1 MVAAHVAHGRQLWT
15 TCRTRRADVGKE
27 SSDSGTKESE
37 ASDEC
42 SQDSLGQSA
51 SPAEEPKHPTPRVE
65 EAPSDLGARSQ
76 RQSPTSSE
84 HQRPVQPRPTGSPK
98 MGTSPPR
105 RTKPRC
111 VNVRLEQA
119 RRREAVA
126 RETTVRRR
134 QRLELNQRRVD
145 DAEKEEKEASAA
157 LTRAE
162 WAAGQQARADDSVA
176 VAPSPSPV
184 RVRDVHSRSARLGDE
199 AFLDGSVS
207 YMAPRSVTSLRPTC
221 GQRSSKQP
229 RLF

>member
-1 MVAAHVAHGRQLWT
+1 M
-15 TCRTRRADVGKE
+15 
-27 SSDSGTKESE
+27 
-37 ASDEC
+37 
-42 SQDSLGQSA
+42 
-51 SPAEEPKHPTPRVE
+51 
-65 EAPSDLGARSQ
+65 
-76 RQSPTSSE
+76 
-84 HQRPVQPRPTGSPK
+84 
-98 MGTSPPR
+98 
-105 RTKPRC
+105 
-111 VNVRLEQA
+111 RLEQA

-207 YMAPRSVTSLRPTC
+207 YMASEKRHEFAADLRTEVIETASALLTSVRLSSFKSPELLSVRQAWSDMDHSSWRGQQKAGPTLALVAALRRAHDETEAPVLWPT
-221 GQRSSKQP
+221 P
-229 RLF
+229 